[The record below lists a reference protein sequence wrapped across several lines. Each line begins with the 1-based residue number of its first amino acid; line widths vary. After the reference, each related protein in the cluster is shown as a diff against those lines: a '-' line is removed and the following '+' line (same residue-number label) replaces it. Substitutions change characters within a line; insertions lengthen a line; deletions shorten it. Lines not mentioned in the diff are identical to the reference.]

1 MCKIPGAG
9 GSRTRGGERSPGCLG
24 SQMDRERGKDEAQ
37 KSTEV
42 RPQGQEA
49 VVNF

>member
-1 MCKIPGAG
+1 MQNPR
-9 GSRTRGGERSPGCLG
+9 SRREQNQGWGEKPRV